1 MNVCIVACGDHVL
14 LVFTTDCSGNT
25 TQTFMGRSKAPP
37 QDDPTKELRSL
48 VRKEFR
54 RVRELYCHGY
64 LEVLKRLMSTPSG
77 EVDDAIKEAE
87 DDVLTL
93 RLFVTLNAE
102 AMQRIIRK
110 LETRLA
116 LKEGYIASD
125 IVKQQQDGALMP
137 PHVPSERSLSGTS
150 VGVARRRNNSPSLHA
165 TPHRRRRHRLGRKK
179 SPMGLRRKSP
189 MGSRTPLLYVNDDPI
204 LKELRGEIAMA
215 VSKIKLTT
223 RKSESEREKEYKLY
237 WQRWWVLTVF
247 SLLSLFNNVVCF
259 TFAPINTASKQYYG
273 TQVNL
278 GHLVAFFFVAY
289 IIFSFPSSRFVDQYG
304 LRWGILLGAWLQV
317 IGNFVRCLGHRVISD
332 AEFPCVLMGQLIASL
347 AQPFFVNPPPLI
359 AATWFGVKERTL
371 ATTVAVN
378 SNQFGIA
385 VAYFLAPMIVHAPE
399 DIPNYLDLLTLLSLI
414 LALAAT
420 LYFPSEPPTP
430 PSRSKALG
438 VSSGG
443 ANEDDDD
450 EGSDDSENTNW
461 GLAMWQQCVGLFFA
475 TGFARTVLV
484 FGVAEATINSYCT
497 FLNSLLVPRGFTKQ
511 FVSYMGILFISTC
524 MVASG
529 PSAYIVDKT
538 RAYKTA
544 VILCLVGLALSI
556 VWIVYATNSLFT
568 TLAIAAAGVFVGP
581 IQPVVMELAAQITYP
596 APEELMATVQ
606 QVAGNCMSVIMFL
619 VIDAIHNPELSM
631 YGILICVGV
640 VIAVFFNFHAVL
652 VRDDAE
658 EATDSG
664 PKSRIRVETWKER
677 ALKDFLPQANCAE
690 SKSIEPLAGG
700 LGPANPKASMNYG
713 SLAERTSS
721 ATRASRGK
729 RTTDDIERAPLE
741 LKQTTHA

>member
-1 MNVCIVACGDHVL
+1 
-14 LVFTTDCSGNT
+14 
-25 TQTFMGRSKAPP
+25 MGRSKALR
-37 QDDPTKELRSL
+37 QDDPTTELRNL
-48 VRKEFR
+48 VRREFQ

-125 IVKQQQDGALMP
+125 IVKQEATP
-137 PHVPSERSLSGTS
+137 PHVPTGRSE
-150 VGVARRRNNSPSLHA
+150 ARRRKSPTLHA
-165 TPHRRRRHRLGRKK
+165 HTGHRHHRLGRKK
-179 SPMGLRRKSP
+179 SPMSLGRRKSP
-189 MGSRTPLLYVNDDPI
+189 MGNRTPLFYVNDDPI

-223 RKSESEREKEYKLY
+223 RKTESEREGEYRLY

-259 TFAPINTASKQYYG
+259 TFAPINTASKEYYG

-317 IGNFVRCLGHRVISD
+317 IGNFIRCLGHRVISD

-385 VAYFLAPMIVHAPE
+385 VAYFLAPTIVHAPE
-399 DIPNYLDLLTLLSLI
+399 DIPSYLDLLTLLSLI

-420 LYFPSEPPTP
+420 IYFPSEPPTP

-438 VSSGG
+438 QSNG
-443 ANEDDDD
+443 NDDDD
-450 EGSDDSENTNW
+450 DDDDDRGSDDSENTNW

-556 VWIVYATNSLFT
+556 VWIVYASNSLFT

-619 VIDAIHNPELSM
+619 VIDAIHNPEMSM

-640 VIAVFFNFHAVL
+640 VIAVFFNFHVSL
-652 VRDDAE
+652 VHRLD
-658 EATDSG
+658 
-664 PKSRIRVETWKER
+664 ER
-677 ALKDFLPQANCAE
+677 
-690 SKSIEPLAGG
+690 SIY
-700 LGPANPKASMNYG
+700 SMSPG
-713 SLAERTSS
+713 CVG
-721 ATRASRGK
+721 TRRC
-729 RTTDDIERAPLE
+729 
-741 LKQTTHA
+741 